1 MSFAR
6 IFPESVQK
14 TCTTVTWVPY
24 TVIFL
29 HGDNSFAASYSAPLS
44 FRVELGVDPVSM
56 GCFFNSCQQLDQKSG
71 SSIKSGMTKRILFWL
86 TISN

>member
-1 MSFAR
+1 MSFTR
-6 IFPESVQK
+6 ISPESVQK

-44 FRVELGVDPVSM
+44 FRVKIGVDPVSR
-56 GCFFNSCQQLDQKSG
+56 GAFSTLVNNFVGNLDPV
-71 SSIKSGMTKRILFWL
+71 SSPE
-86 TISN
+86 

>member
-6 IFPESVQK
+6 IFSESVQK

-44 FRVELGVDPVSM
+44 FRVELGIDLVSRGAFSTLVNNLIRNLDPVLS
-56 GCFFNSCQQLDQKSG
+56 
-71 SSIKSGMTKRILFWL
+71 TE
-86 TISN
+86 